1 MNKPV
6 APDWMKEVVRKC
18 DGDISKLD
26 PPVKKEIRAFIR
38 KVNKW
43 ERIQKRKEEEE
54 ERIERNNRWKK
65 FEEERL
71 LYRTKEEV
79 KQYEDLLR
87 DQENTI
93 DWNRNLMWKCD
104 CGCESFR
111 VVKTPHL
118 IHYGK
123 YQCNLCHKHHGWVPR
138 PQHDENL

>member
-18 DGDISKLD
+18 DGDITKLD
-26 PPVKKEIRAFIR
+26 PPVKKEIRAFIK

-43 ERIQKRKEEEE
+43 ERIQKRK
-54 ERIERNNRWKK
+54 
-65 FEEERL
+65 
-71 LYRTKEEV
+71 KEEV
-79 KQYEDLLR
+79 QRAERATMLEDMRISGGQYLQKLEEKQYEELLR

-111 VVKTPHL
+111 VVKTPNL

-123 YQCNLCHKHHGWVPR
+123 YQCNLGHKHHGWVPR
-138 PQHDENL
+138 PQHDEDL

>member
-71 LYRTKEEV
+71 LHRTKEED

>member
-71 LYRTKEEV
+71 LHRTKEED
-79 KQYEDLLR
+79 KQYEALLR

-123 YQCNLCHKHHGWVPR
+123 YECNLCHKHHGWVPR

>member
-43 ERIQKRKEEEE
+43 ERIQKRKEEAE

-71 LYRTKEEV
+71 LHRTKEED

>member
-71 LYRTKEEV
+71 LHRTKEED

-123 YQCNLCHKHHGWVPR
+123 YECNLCHKHHGWVPR

>member
-54 ERIERNNRWKK
+54 RIERNNRWKK

-71 LYRTKEEV
+71 LHRTKEED

-93 DWNRNLMWKCD
+93 DWKRNLMWKCD

-138 PQHDENL
+138 PQHDEDL

>member
-6 APDWMKEVVRKC
+6 APDWMRKVVRKC

-26 PPVKKEIRAFIR
+26 PPVKKEIRAFMR
-38 KVNKW
+38 KANKW

-71 LYRTKEEV
+71 LHRTKEED

>member
-43 ERIQKRKEEEE
+43 ERIQKRKEQEE
-54 ERIERNNRWKK
+54 ERIDRNNRWKK

-71 LYRTKEEV
+71 LHRTKEED

-123 YQCNLCHKHHGWVPR
+123 YECNLCHKHHGWVPR

>member
-18 DGDISKLD
+18 DGDITKLD
-26 PPVKKEIRAFIR
+26 PPVKKEIRAFIK

-71 LYRTKEEV
+71 LHRTKEED

-138 PQHDENL
+138 PQHDEDL

>member
-54 ERIERNNRWKK
+54 RIERNNRWKK

-71 LYRTKEEV
+71 LHRTKEED

>member
-18 DGDISKLD
+18 DGDITKLD
-26 PPVKKEIRAFIR
+26 PPVKKEIRAFIK

-43 ERIQKRKEEEE
+43 ERIQKRKEEE

-71 LYRTKEEV
+71 LHRTKEED

-138 PQHDENL
+138 PQHDEDL

>member
-18 DGDISKLD
+18 DGDITNHD

-38 KVNKW
+38 KANKW

-71 LYRTKEEV
+71 LHRTKEED

-123 YQCNLCHKHHGWVPR
+123 YECNLCHKHHGWVPR

>member
-43 ERIQKRKEEEE
+43 ERIQKRKEEGE

-71 LYRTKEEV
+71 LHRTKEEV

-123 YQCNLCHKHHGWVPR
+123 YECNLCHKHHGWVPR

>member
-18 DGDISKLD
+18 DGDITKLD
-26 PPVKKEIRAFIR
+26 PPVKKEIRAFIK

-65 FEEERL
+65 LEESSVSYWSRQEDRV
-71 LYRTKEEV
+71 YEE
-79 KQYEDLLR
+79 LLR

-111 VVKTPHL
+111 VVKTPNL

-138 PQHDENL
+138 PQHDEDL

>member
-71 LYRTKEEV
+71 LHRTKEED

-123 YQCNLCHKHHGWVPR
+123 YECNLCHKHHGWVPR
-138 PQHDENL
+138 PQHDEDL

>member
-18 DGDISKLD
+18 DGDITNLD

-38 KVNKW
+38 KANKW

-71 LYRTKEEV
+71 LHRTKEED